1 MVDAPS
7 TLTTRALLITCQQSE
22 LLCLPL
28 ITCPPPFPSLVSNV
42 SSHHSPSS
50 HSSFSAPNR
59 KVAKAPGTST
69 EPLLFSLSASNL
81 SAHPIPY
88 RQILVCRLLLA
99 RQAPSVAVVAL
110 LMTAPRLTGLGQVRR
125 SDFVVRTCSL
135 GLVPPRLGFS
145 FFLHHSASFSD
156 SAPCFAQTRRYEEP
170 RSIEG
175 LHGTTSSSKRI
186 VPSDTNPE

>member
-1 MVDAPS
+1 MVDVPS
-7 TLTTRALLITCQQSE
+7 TLTTRALLIPCQQSE

-59 KVAKAPGTST
+59 KIAKAPGTST

-99 RQAPSVAVVAL
+99 RQAPSVAVVAP
-110 LMTAPRLTGLGQVRR
+110 AHDHSPSDWSWSSSQVRFCR
-125 SDFVVRTCSL
+125 PNVLPWSCNTAARFQLLFASL
-135 GLVPPRLGFS
+135 GFIL
-145 FFLHHSASFSD
+145 
-156 SAPCFAQTRRYEEP
+156 
-170 RSIEG
+170 
-175 LHGTTSSSKRI
+175 
-186 VPSDTNPE
+186 